1 MQSYSNASCY
11 YQTLQCCR
19 FLALAVEFDLCCC
32 VKPMYLLCW
41 LGWCGGRYKKTK
53 KKTLIISKHLTW
65 FVKAGLLWI
74 VYFYFYGLRFKK
86 ERDRNKTHQCE
97 CKLSL
102 RGQFIWFVL
111 RRTMPAGF
119 IDSLKIYSS
128 IFIVLISRWIIFPSG
143 NQIRLWIH

>member
-1 MQSYSNASCY
+1 MQSYSNASCS

-19 FLALAVEFDLCCC
+19 VLALAVEFDLCCR

-41 LGWCGGRYKKTK
+41 LGWCGGRCKRMN
-53 KKTLIISKHLTW
+53 LIISKCLTW
-65 FVKAGLLWI
+65 FVKAGPLWI

-86 ERDRNKTHQCE
+86 ERHRIKTHQCE

-102 RGQFIWFVL
+102 RGHFIWFVL
-111 RRTMPAGF
+111 GRTEPAGF

-143 NQIRLWIH
+143 NQIRLWIL